1 MMDKRTTQQ
10 NRRLWWLIGELGLK
24 DSVGDLVR
32 EETNGRTD
40 RTSELYFIECMNLIR
55 RLEQYTRKAQERPKS
70 ARVGEDVMDRKRKGV
85 IKAICAYGEL
95 IGFKW
100 DADYAKGIATR
111 AAGRDYFNELTEGEL
126 TRVYNEFCRKQTAA
140 TARTDFPI
148 ICLN

>member
-1 MMDKRTTQQ
+1 MDKMTEKQ
-10 NRRLWWLIGELGLK
+10 NRRLWWLFGELGLK
-24 DSVGDLVR
+24 DSVGELVS

-40 RTSELYFIECMNLIR
+40 RVSQLDFIEAMNLIK
-55 RLEQYTRKAQERPKS
+55 RLEQHTRKAQERPS
-70 ARVGEDVMDRKRKGV
+70 RRRDGDVMDRKRKGV

-95 IGFKW
+95 IGRQW

-140 TARTDFPI
+140 KARTDFPI

>member
-1 MMDKRTTQQ
+1 MDKMTAKQ
-10 NRRLWWLIGELGLK
+10 NRQLWWLFGELGLK
-24 DSVGDLVR
+24 DSVGELVS

-40 RTSELYFIECMNLIR
+40 RVSQLDFIEAMNLIK
-55 RLEQYTRKAQERPKS
+55 RLEQYTRKVQEHP
-70 ARVGEDVMDRKRKGV
+70 ARKRDGDVMDRKRKGV

-95 IGFKW
+95 IGRQW

-140 TARTDFPI
+140 KARTDFPI

>member
-1 MMDKRTTQQ
+1 MDKMTAKQ
-10 NRRLWWLIGELGLK
+10 NRHLWWLFNALGLEV
-24 DSVGDLVR
+24 SVPELVR
-32 EETNGRTD
+32 EETNGRTE
-40 RTSELYFIECMNLIR
+40 RLSQLEFIEAMNLIR
-55 RLEQYTRKAQERPKS
+55 RLEQYTRKAQNCPDISRRRP
-70 ARVGEDVMDRKRKGV
+70 DVLDKKRKGV

-95 IGFKW
+95 IGRQW

-140 TARTDFPI
+140 KERTNFPI